1 METLDVA
8 SIQSLIGTV
17 GFPILAFLICAWFL
31 KYTWDQSHAS
41 NQKTADELTKLTNA
55 LNNVTASVTVL
66 TNLIMENQ
74 KRDRDG

>member
-31 KYTWDQSHAS
+31 KYTWDKSQAIRE
-41 NQKTADELTKLTNA
+41 KTADELTKLTNA
-55 LNNVTASVTVL
+55 VNNNTASLTVL